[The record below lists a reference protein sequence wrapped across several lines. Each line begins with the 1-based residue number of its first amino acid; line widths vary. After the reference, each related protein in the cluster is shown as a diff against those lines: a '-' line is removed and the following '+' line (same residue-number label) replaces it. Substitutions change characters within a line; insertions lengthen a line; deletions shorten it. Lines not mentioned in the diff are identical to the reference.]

1 MRKDFGAQ
9 PFLYPQ
15 LVMVIASYGED
26 GTPDAMNAAWGG
38 VAGGDKV
45 FLCLSANHKTVE
57 NILNRKAF
65 TVSVADEAHLVE
77 ADYVGLVSGNEVPDK
92 LERSGLHVTRSE
104 FVDAPVID
112 ELPLVLECRLV
123 SYDPETHFLLGQIV
137 NAGADEAILDEVGMI
152 DPAKLRPI
160 TFDPANRAYWGLG
173 QKVGNAFAD
182 GRRLQGP
189 QTENS
194 TSV

>member
-92 LERSGLHVTRSE
+92 LERSGLHVTHSE

-173 QKVGNAFAD
+173 QKVDNAFAD

-194 TSV
+194 ASV

>member
-1 MRKDFGAQ
+1 MRKNFGAK

-15 LVMVIASYGED
+15 LVMVIASYGKD

-38 VAGGDKV
+38 IAGGDKI
-45 FLCLSANHKTVE
+45 FLCLSSNHKTVE
-57 NILNRKAF
+57 NIRERKAF
-65 TVSVADEAHLVE
+65 TVSVADEAHLAE

-112 ELPLVLECRLV
+112 ELPLVLECKLV
-123 SYDPETHFLLGQIV
+123 SYDPDSHFMVGEIV
-137 NAGADEAILDEVGMI
+137 NAGADESILDEAGRI

-160 TFDPANRAYWGLG
+160 TFDPVNRTYWSFGE
-173 QKVGNAFAD
+173 KVGNAFAD
-182 GRRLQGP
+182 GSKLK
-189 QTENS
+189 
-194 TSV
+194 